1 MPWVEVNGY
10 DIHYHERGEGQP
22 FVFLHGNSSCGEGWW
37 QQFEHFSGRFRC
49 IAYDSIN
56 HGHSSNSPRDAV
68 EPDRAD
74 ELEGFLAALG
84 IVRPVL
90 AGNSMGGNT
99 LIRWAARHPGDAL
112 ALIPSGSG
120 IAPQA
125 PGANGAPAQR
135 TATPLPIE
143 SLSPPIGN
151 SFTEAYVREKKVLYE
166 RYMRLRATATR
177 LEALRYPRQRATPM
191 PREQLIEAVRQI
203 TSPML
208 VVVGSLD
215 GAVPA
220 AKHLHE
226 LVPGSEL
233 RIIEGAPH
241 NVYYEAVDE
250 YNAAVDA
257 FLERVLK
264 GAAATRA

>member
-1 MPWVEVNGY
+1 MPWVVVNGV

-49 IAYDSIN
+49 IAYDSVN
-56 HGHSSNSPRDAV
+56 HGHSSNSPRDEV
-68 EPDRAD
+68 EPDRVD
-74 ELEGFLAALG
+74 ELEGFLQALD
-84 IVRPVL
+84 IQRPVL

-99 LIRWAARHPGDAL
+99 LIRLAARHPGEAA

-120 IAPQA
+120 VAPEA
-125 PGANGAPAQR
+125 PGANGAPAAR
-135 TATPLPIE
+135 ATNPLPLE
-143 SLSPPIGN
+143 VLSPPIGN
-151 SFTEAYVREKKVLYE
+151 SSTEEYTRDKELLYE

-177 LEALRYPRQRATPM
+177 IEALRHPRQRATSI
-191 PREQLIEAVRQI
+191 PREELIEAIKKV

-208 VVVGSLD
+208 VVVGALD
-215 GAVPA
+215 RAVPA
-220 AKHLHE
+220 SKYLHE

-233 RIIEGAPH
+233 KVIEGAPH

-250 YNAAVDA
+250 YNATVDA
-257 FLERVLK
+257 FLSRVLS
-264 GAAATRA
+264 AAPAGR

>member
-1 MPWVEVNGY
+1 MPWVEINGY
-10 DIHYHERGEGQP
+10 DVHYHERGEGQP

-37 QQFEHFSGRFRC
+37 QQFEHFSSRFRC

-74 ELEGFLAALG
+74 ELAAFLAALD
-84 IVRPVL
+84 IQRPII

-99 LIRWAARHPGDAL
+99 LIRWAARNPGEAL

-120 IAPQA
+120 IAPTA
-125 PGANGAPAQR
+125 PGTNGAPATRQV
-135 TATPLPIE
+135 TPLPVE

-151 SFTEAYVREKKVLYE
+151 SFTEAYVRDKKVLYE

-177 LEALRYPRQRATPM
+177 LEALRHPRERATPIA
-191 PREQLIEAVRQI
+191 REELIEAVKKI

-215 GAVPA
+215 GAVAA

-233 RIIEGAPH
+233 RVIEGAPH
-241 NVYYEAVDE
+241 NVYYEAVDD
-250 YNAAVDA
+250 YNASVDA
-257 FLERVLK
+257 FLGRVLSRQAT
-264 GAAATRA
+264 AAR